1 MKCNE
6 CQEALSAYYDH
17 KLNEEEYKAVQVHLK
32 ECKACEAEYRLFVQ
46 MIESLKDNKKTIVPA
61 NIHEKMLSKVKAEGS
76 KKNIIN
82 IWIKRMEVIA
92 AALLIGVMWYG
103 IDPLKLHIPK
113 ETTESVE
120 DAATTNLQSRSL
132 QQPEMAAYMED
143 EMEAAI
149 SDEIENVEIQIWQ
162 IETDELFTLEE
173 YLKGYASE
181 NNLILESS
189 KENEISFIL
198 YDVKQA
204 ETLFDTLTVQDFT
217 RNLIRITNTGKNIKI
232 ILKA

>member
-17 KLNEEEYKAVQVHLK
+17 RLNEEEYKAMQVHLK

-46 MIESLKDNKKTIVPA
+46 MIESLKDDNQIIVPA
-61 NIHEKMLSKVKAEGS
+61 NVHEKMLSKVKAESS

-82 IWIKRMEVIA
+82 IWTKRMEVMA

-113 ETTESVE
+113 ETTQMAE
-120 DAATTNLQSRSL
+120 DAAKESIQSRNLQV
-132 QQPEMAAYMED
+132 PEIATHMED
-143 EMEAAI
+143 EMETAI
-149 SDEIENVEIQIWQ
+149 SDEIQMVETQVWQ
-162 IETDELFTLEE
+162 METDELSTLEE
-173 YLKGYASE
+173 YLKCYASE
-181 NNLILESS
+181 NNLILERS

-204 ETLFDTLTVQDFT
+204 GTLFDTLTVQDFT

-232 ILKA
+232 IVKA